1 MNRYIALFLTVQI
14 NKNNKEKFSYGYKA
28 CQDRLKEMSIMLPVN
43 SKGEPDYKFMEEY
56 IREREEKLKQRYKE
70 QVLNSI
76 CELNEELKLKDRW
89 KDFALTDIFMPEKGN
104 QNNMSSLAE
113 GDLPLVS
120 AKKVDNGYK
129 MFATKNDKK
138 TFPANIITLN
148 NDGDGGAGIA
158 YYQPAKHLLDSHV
171 TALIPIDK
179 NLSKNVLLYL
189 ATAIT
194 NQRAKFGHGYSINS
208 NRLKIFRFMLPVN
221 SKGEPD
227 YKYMEDYMKY
237 LEQKKLLEYLEYIK

>member
-1 MNRYIALFLTVQI
+1 MSKTLNNIEWKNFQLEKLFKVSGSKTTPKNMLEKIGTGIYPYVTTQTTSNGQAGYFKIFTEQGNVLTVDSAVAGFCTFQSTNFTASDHVEILTPKFKMNRYIALFLTVQI

-129 MFATKNDKK
+129 MFATKM
-138 TFPANIITLN
+138 I
-148 NDGDGGAGIA
+148 
-158 YYQPAKHLLDSHV
+158 
-171 TALIPIDK
+171 
-179 NLSKNVLLYL
+179 
-189 ATAIT
+189 
-194 NQRAKFGHGYSINS
+194 
-208 NRLKIFRFMLPVN
+208 
-221 SKGEPD
+221 
-227 YKYMEDYMKY
+227 
-237 LEQKKLLEYLEYIK
+237 KKLFQQI